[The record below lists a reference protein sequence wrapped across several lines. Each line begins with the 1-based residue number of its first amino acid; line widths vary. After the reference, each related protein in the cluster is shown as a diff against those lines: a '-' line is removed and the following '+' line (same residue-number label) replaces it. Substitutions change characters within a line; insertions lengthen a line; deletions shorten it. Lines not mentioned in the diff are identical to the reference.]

1 MFISLLQFEGQFCAE
16 SAL

>member
-1 MFISLLQFEGQFCAE
+1 MFISLLQFEGQFCIE